1 MATVDR
7 ATRQAWSSSPRKWV
21 DLIIHVSGDVS
32 ERAGALEQRGCKV
45 TRTFRLTRTLGIRCT
60 GRMALELL
68 DKPWV
73 TRVEPDSPVRA
84 LGR

>member
-1 MATVDR
+1 MANVDR
-7 ATRQAWSSSPRKWV
+7 ATRQAWSANPHKWV
-21 DLIIHVSGDVS
+21 DLVVHVSGDVS
-32 ERAGALEQRGCKV
+32 ERAAALESRGCKV

-68 DKPWV
+68 EQPWV
-73 TRVEPDSPVRA
+73 SKVEPDRPVRA

>member
-7 ATRQAWSSSPRKWV
+7 ATRQAWSANPREWV
-21 DLIIHVSGDVS
+21 DLIIHVSGDVA
-32 ERAGALEQRGCKV
+32 ERAATLEARGCKV

-60 GRMALELL
+60 GKMALEILEQ
-68 DKPWV
+68 PWV
-73 TRVEPDSPVRA
+73 SKVEPDSPVRA